1 MLYRLSW
8 RNRRILSC
16 KLCWVDDVPE
26 RAIYIVNEGYG
37 RDIYRRGAE
46 KEKTLVSQRV
56 ELESYGHQLTGGTS
70 LVFLQALPA

>member
-1 MLYRLSW
+1 M
-8 RNRRILSC
+8 
-16 KLCWVDDVPE
+16 PE

-56 ELESYGHQLTGGTS
+56 ELESYGHQLSGGTS